1 MHPQSQILPSLLTSL
16 TTAVAIRTQV
26 LPLPIETS
34 APLNIINLLLPQAT
48 LVPFL
53 LQITLTPLALPLILG
68 SLTFSKANLE
78 LSVNCVTKWATRPKF
93 AAPNPNQALT
103 SLGHTL
109 I

>member
-1 MHPQSQILPSLLTSL
+1 MHPQGQILPSLLTLL
-16 TTAVAIRTQV
+16 TKAVATRTQV
-26 LPLPIETS
+26 PPLPTETS

-53 LQITLTPLALPLILG
+53 LQVTPIPLALPLILG
-68 SLTFSKANLE
+68 GLTFSKANLE
-78 LSVNCVTKWATRPKF
+78 LSVNCVTKWATRPNF